1 MSPEIYA
8 IAMLAGVLLLVVAGV
23 PLYMALSGLAL
34 YFAILGGWAPM
45 VFDQF
50 VFNVYG
56 LMASEVLP
64 AVPLFIFMGLVLEK
78 SGASDNL
85 FASIGMAFGKV
96 RGGLAIGTILIATLF
111 AACTGVIG
119 ASVTTMGLLALPPM
133 LKRGYS
139 PRLATGVICAGGTL
153 GVLIPPSIMMILY
166 GPMAGLSVSKL
177 FMGAVLPGLIL
188 SLLYIMYVAVIC
200 RLKPELAPLTEV
212 AEGPTPA
219 DRGKVMINILRYM
232 IPPMFLILAVLGSIF
247 LGIASPTE
255 AAAVGGLG
263 AIIIAAVYKKLNA
276 KNIYDACLSTMK
288 ITGMVMFVAVG
299 ASLFAGVF
307 MALNGAKAIG
317 DLIIAVPLGKWGI
330 YTIILF
336 AIFLLGMFLDWIGI
350 LFIVV
355 PIITPLSLALGFDP
369 LWFAIVVCVT
379 LQTSF
384 LSPPFA
390 YAIFYL
396 KGVAPPEVEVG
407 DIMRGVIPFIFL
419 VILNIVLITIF
430 PGLVTWLPNLGG

>member
-56 LMASEVLP
+56 LMSSEVLP

-133 LKRGYS
+133 LKRGYD

-188 SLLYIMYVAVIC
+188 SLMYIAYVAVIC

-212 AEGPTPA
+212 VEESASA
-219 DRGKVMINILRYM
+219 DRGKIMMDILRYM
-232 IPPMFLILAVLGSIF
+232 IPPMFLIIAVLGSIF

-255 AAAVGGLG
+255 AAAVGSFG
-263 AIIIAAVYKKLNA
+263 ALIIAASYKKLNV

-288 ITGMVMFVAVG
+288 ITGMVMFVALG

-317 DLIIAVPLGKWGI
+317 DLIVAVPLGKWGI
-330 YTIILF
+330 YTIILI

-390 YAIFYL
+390 YSIFYL
-396 KGVAPPEVEVG
+396 KGVAPPEVEVS
-407 DIMRGVIPFIFL
+407 DIMRGVIPFILL
-419 VILNIVLITIF
+419 VIVNIVLITIF
-430 PGLVTWLPNLGG
+430 PGLITWLPSLAG

>member
-56 LMASEVLP
+56 LMSSEVLP

-85 FASIGMAFGKV
+85 FGSIGMAFGKV
-96 RGGLAIGTILIATLF
+96 RGGLAIGTIVIATLF

-133 LKRGYS
+133 LKRGYD

-188 SLLYIMYVAVIC
+188 SLSYIAYVAVLC
-200 RLKPELAPLTEV
+200 RLKPELAPLSEV
-212 AEGPTPA
+212 DDAAETGH
-219 DRGKVMINILRYM
+219 GKVILDILRYM
-232 IPPMFLILAVLGSIF
+232 IPPMFLIVAVLGSIF
-247 LGIASPTE
+247 LGVASPTE
-255 AAAVGGLG
+255 AAAVGSFG
-263 AIIIAAVYKKLNA
+263 ALIIAAAYKKLSK
-276 KNIYDACLSTMK
+276 KNVYDVCLSTMK
-288 ITGMVMFVAVG
+288 ITGMVMFVALG

-317 DLIIAVPLGKWGI
+317 DLIVAVPLGKWGI
-330 YTIILF
+330 FAIILA
-336 AIFLLGMFLDWIGI
+336 AIFVLGMFLDWIGI

-390 YAIFYL
+390 YSIFYL
-396 KGVAPPEVEVG
+396 KGVAPPEVEVS
-407 DIMRGVIPFIFL
+407 DIMRGVIPFIIL
-419 VILNIVLITIF
+419 VIVNIVLITIF
-430 PGLVTWLPNLGG
+430 PGLITWLPGLAG